1 MPQRK
6 FNEADKKI
14 LNPETLAVKAL
25 TAPEAVEVKLAILSC
40 DFFEAYSLGI
50 NYIIDVSGAILSVL
64 KSLLNAVKKLS
75 GSPAITWILSKL
87 FFPLHEIYKGF
98 SK

>member
-40 DFFEAYSLGI
+40 DFFEAYYLGI

-64 KSLLNAVKKLS
+64 KSLLNALLTINLQDINYS
-75 GSPAITWILSKL
+75 A
-87 FFPLHEIYKGF
+87 
-98 SK
+98 